1 LAVQNEVY
9 GGGGKERITEITEER
24 REHREFGWEVR
35 VGSAMVS
42 RA

>member
-1 LAVQNEVY
+1 MENEAGDR
-9 GGGGKERITEITEER
+9 GGRERITENTEER